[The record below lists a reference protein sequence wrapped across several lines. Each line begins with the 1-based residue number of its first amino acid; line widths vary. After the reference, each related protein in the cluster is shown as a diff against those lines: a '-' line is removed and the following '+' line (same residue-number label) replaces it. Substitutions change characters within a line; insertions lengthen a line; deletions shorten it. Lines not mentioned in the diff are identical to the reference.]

1 MLAVD
6 ARDHITRLK
15 VRSGQKRTTAF
26 LKQSAISE
34 LSPHAVA
41 ADQEAL
47 AALTLALQDD
57 DYDIRKCMLH
67 LELLP
72 ARRAAAR
79 EAPMRPVFLGRT
91 GIKNMN
97 MLILADISTAFA
109 IRAFAPVFLAGLT
122 FGRVAAAEVL
132 AQLGVAGNMAPIMIA
147 NAWLDDARQH
157 VRRLAVQILGRS
169 CAGHCARDAL
179 DAAVG
184 HLRDRR
190 FFVRKGAV
198 EVLGTG
204 NAVAFCYLQGTV
216 EVA

>member
-1 MLAVD
+1 MSPAAQLAEPC
-6 ARDHITRLK
+6 R
-15 VRSGQKRTTAF
+15 
-26 LKQSAISE
+26 
-34 LSPHAVA
+34 
-41 ADQEAL
+41 QEAL

-57 DYDIRKCMLH
+57 DYDIRKCAFTALSDC
-67 LELLP
+67 LTTTNSQLP
-72 ARRAAAR
+72 AC
-79 EAPMRPVFLGRT
+79 F
-91 GIKNMN
+91 
-97 MLILADISTAFA
+97 ILSCCLQDE
-109 IRAFAPVFLAGLT
+109 RLLV
-122 FGRVAAAEVL
+122 RVAAAEVL